1 LEPVAVPE
9 NTAQNDELPQ
19 GLSDAAISGAF
30 GACTLALS
38 GPLTPAGAAAVCGVM
53 AKVLKEIQRL
63 IKAVA
68 VIKDVPNQG
77 KLVAATASAFADN
90 LMKVRP
96 DGKGLVRRALRD
108 IAVPRGKASKGG
120 ATAVLIRVA
129 GERAGLHPFLVHTAR
144 EAWYKA
150 MKNEPREKREAELAE
165 LARPS
170 WEGAL
175 SSIKA
180 LSANIKG
187 SGFSGSFDTGWNLA
201 NDRLAAGGSEAA
213 SYLTSWLGTGGVG
226 WQDWPVVNGTKMP
239 PPVKR
244 YLAGTDELVSGAAR
258 FYGGPNKPGG
268 VGPLAD
274 TVYTVFAKAK
284 ANKLSVGVGSASPS
298 QVQADG
304 AFARQL
310 GAVAALGWTQALV
323 RDLNAGKGWQTV
335 PAKNEGDD
343 GEDVAE
349 YDDAA
354 AIVKEEAAEAQ
365 RPALVAGLLAVA
377 YVGFA

>member
-1 LEPVAVPE
+1 MPE
-9 NTAQNDELPQ
+9 NTADNAGLPELPQ
-19 GLSDAAISGAF
+19 GLSDVAISGAF

-90 LMKVRP
+90 LMKLRP

-108 IAVPRGKASKGG
+108 IAVPRGKVSKGG

-129 GERAGLHPFLVHTAR
+129 GERAGLHPFIVHTAR

-150 MKNEPREKREAELAE
+150 MKNEVREKREAEFAE

-180 LSANIKG
+180 MSKYITG
-187 SGFSGSFDTGWNLA
+187 SGFSGTFDDGWTFA
-201 NDRLAAGGSEAA
+201 KDTMAGPEPEK
-213 SYLTSWLGTGGVG
+213 YLGAWLGTDGVG
-226 WQDWPVVNGTKMP
+226 YQNWPTVNGKKMP

-244 YLAGTDELVSGAAR
+244 YLEGADEIASGKKR
-258 FYGGPNKPGG
+258 FYGGGPNG
-268 VGPLAD
+268 VGGLAE

-284 ANKLSVGVGSASPS
+284 AGKLSVKESTPSPS
-298 QVQADG
+298 QVAADSLWV
-304 AFARQL
+304 RHL
-310 GAVAALGWTQALV
+310 GALAFFGWTQALV
-323 RDLNAGKGWQTV
+323 RDLNAGKGWKTV

-343 GEDVAE
+343 GENLAE